1 MLTKEIYIQNIEVKS
16 GFGKNNKPWKFW
28 KITDEN
34 AETYTDWSSQ
44 YADKIG
50 QKVIITYEEKQGA
63 PKRDGG
69 FFVNREIV
77 AKASPQTIE
86 KLRAGAKR
94 EDAIDT
100 SRLDKAYADE
110 RAGVVIRA
118 NEGIAQPIIASTTD
132 ERTWRQPLPAEVK
145 ETLELLKEIKVLVK
159 EIHGQII
166 NPL

>member
-16 GFGKNNKPWKFW
+16 GFGKNNNPWKFW

-63 PKRDGG
+63 QKWDGTH
-69 FFVNREIV
+69 FVNREIV

-86 KLRAGAKR
+86 KLRAGAGLSANKMPAPVIK
-94 EDAIDT
+94 EDMDNGMPYNQVELAMAIQ
-100 SRLDKAYADE
+100 RIELKQ
-110 RAGVVIRA
+110 I
-118 NEGIAQPIIASTTD
+118 
-132 ERTWRQPLPAEVK
+132 
-145 ETLELLKEIKVLVK
+145 ETLEMVK